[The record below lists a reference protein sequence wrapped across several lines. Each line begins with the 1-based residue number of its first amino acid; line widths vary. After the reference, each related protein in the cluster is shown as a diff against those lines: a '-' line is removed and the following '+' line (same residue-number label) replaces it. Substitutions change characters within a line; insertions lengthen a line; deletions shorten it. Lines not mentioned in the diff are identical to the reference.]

1 MSIDVN
7 ELSRATVTRRRVVE
21 TTVKLAYAAPLVA
34 ASYKIGSG
42 SASALSPTC
51 AAGTCD
57 APNFCENDDTCA
69 CRTVGG
75 TNHCLQNEFCVAVN
89 QCSSDAQCP
98 GGFCFPAIDNCCG
111 ETGLGRCVF
120 PCGVHPAGVDA
131 IGDTTGL
138 QSTLG
143 I

>member
-7 ELSRATVTRRRVVE
+7 ELPGATVTRRRVVE
-21 TTVKLAYAAPLVA
+21 TGIKLAYAAPLVA

-42 SASALSPTC
+42 AAVALSPTC
-51 AAGTCD
+51 SAGTCD
-57 APNFCENDDTCA
+57 APNFCESDDTCA

-75 TNHCLQNEFCVAVN
+75 AAQCLQNEFCVAVA
-89 QCSSDAQCP
+89 QCSSDAECP
-98 GGFCFPAIDNCCG
+98 GGFCFPATDNCCG

-120 PCGVHPAGVDA
+120 PCGVHPAGGEV

-138 QSTLG
+138 RSTLG